1 MQLQIPRLVSH
12 PTGHMPEP
20 ANEVLTPVGS
30 LSLAQ
35 QSRGCSPGSPRLI
48 TCVNRA
54 ASSSSTAMAGM
65 QTSPVQ
71 RAGLFPE
78 KTGGSRRITP
88 AVGLS
93 FPDFSQKYA
102 EPGTRVSAVHS
113 LSEDRQLIGCFF
125 SEPLRFLPDGKHRAK
140 LLFLLQT
147 GVEFPGRGGCVQ
159 TPRSCTRAWFSVPP
173 RSVCP
178 WAHEADT
185 LPSPGLH
192 GTARHLCHSSGLRHR
207 SCFALL
213 ALRQDQGPRKPG
225 KDPPSCGHRG
235 KIPERK
241 GSRWEGQALGRE
253 RGPGAGE
260 GRLHGGTLWGILAW
274 AAPGRAGSPSPFWF
288 FPRKHPRAGHQAP
301 AAAWY
306 GDRLGFFSPPGI
318 RSNPNFLPPDEKQH
332 SPCADAPHAFSPSSF
347 PTRADSEPFPSRRF

>member
-1 MQLQIPRLVSH
+1 MQSDSVSLTFPR
-12 PTGHMPEP
+12 
-20 ANEVLTPVGS
+20 
-30 LSLAQ
+30 
-35 QSRGCSPGSPRLI
+35 
-48 TCVNRA
+48 
-54 ASSSSTAMAGM
+54 STW
-65 QTSPVQ
+65 S
-71 RAGLFPE
+71 
-78 KTGGSRRITP
+78 
-88 AVGLS
+88 
-93 FPDFSQKYA
+93 
-102 EPGTRVSAVHS
+102 PGTRVSAVHS
-113 LSEDRQLIGCFF
+113 LSEDGQLIGGASSVSLSASCLMGSTGRSCCSSFKRAWNF
-125 SEPLRFLPDGKHRAK
+125 RGGGVVCRHRAYAP
-140 LLFLLQT
+140 
-147 GVEFPGRGGCVQ
+147 EPGSLCR
-159 TPRSCTRAWFSVPP
+159 REASVPVP
-173 RSVCP
+173 VKLMLFC
-178 WAHEADT
+178 HLGCTE
-185 LPSPGLH
+185 LPVTCATPLGSI
-192 GTARHLCHSSGLRHR
+192 RHC

-301 AAAWY
+301 AAAWC